1 MKGFFFFLLFLRF
14 PKDLFPVVQES
25 RTEIRLYHPSK
36 KQADKPP
43 AVFYRNV
50 LIIASV
56 PISIQHT
63 HTPSMVSIPGPAK
76 LILILGP
83 LTLLDCLSRHDV
95 SFLLLPFRPT
105 QLPASSPERLTR
117 TTHIYQYYIAVTCP
131 LFPRWPH
138 PPWPALLVSFT
149 EWSPLAL
156 TLLTENHL
164 SLLNDLKHLELCL
177 P

>member
-1 MKGFFFFLLFLRF
+1 MKGFFFLLFLRF

-43 AVFYRNV
+43 AVFYGNV

-63 HTPSMVSIPGPAK
+63 HTPSMGARPPRMVSIPGPAK

-105 QLPASSPERLTR
+105 QLPASSPDRLTR

-131 LFPRWPH
+131 LLPR
-138 PPWPALLVSFT
+138 
-149 EWSPLAL
+149 
-156 TLLTENHL
+156 
-164 SLLNDLKHLELCL
+164 
-177 P
+177 